1 MDTGALL
8 LEPQST
14 NKVTQSETFST
25 WSTTNASITSANL
38 AAPDGSTSV
47 IKMSSSGIGGGEHK
61 VKFYIDQNPATSSI
75 FAKMGEVRYIMNR
88 RQVPATNWQSV
99 VFDLQEGVVAANN
112 YSSNA
117 YPKITHYGNG
127 WYRCEVYYPNVG
139 HVETGWGLSDGIN
152 QNFTAQPI
160 LLTVCIFGVLKK
172 RIYPM
177 PLRTYQQ
184 RVQP

>member
-1 MDTGALL
+1 ML

-25 WSTTNASITSANL
+25 WGTTNASLTSANL

-47 IKMSSSGIGGGEHK
+47 VKMSSSIVGGGEHK
-61 VKFYIDQNPATSSI
+61 VKFNVGTNPATSSI

-88 RQVPATNWQSV
+88 RQTPATSWQSV
-99 VFDLQEGVVAANN
+99 VFDLQEGVIAANN

-127 WYRCEVYYPNVG
+127 WYRCEVYYPSVNN
-139 HVETGWGLSDGIN
+139 T
-152 QNFTAQPI
+152 QTC
-160 LLTVCIFGVLKK
+160 LLYTSPSP
-172 RIYPM
+172 RDS
-177 PLRTYQQ
+177 
-184 RVQP
+184 